1 MKNLKKVLAL
11 VLAVVMIL
19 GTIATASAAT
29 YTDVKATDNYADAI
43 DILSNLKILDGFKVS
58 DDKYEFRADGTLTRA
73 QAAKIVAIVHN
84 AATNGKIQSDI
95 ADLYANA
102 QNPFVDCNGNWA
114 LPYINY
120 CRITGLADGM
130 TATTYAPK
138 REVTGVQFLK
148 LMLTT
153 LNFNTSKEGYTGTG
167 WDINVLNRANEIG
180 LTAGLADGWK
190 AIAPVKR
197 GEAAQILVNAL
208 TAYLVEYGTKIKA
221 PSTIDYS
228 PIAETKAT
236 NAYKTAYKAAYDKA
250 YDAKYAAIKD
260 SRLMTEDEKVAA
272 AMEAAEEAGIAAG
285 KKAYDDVWAKFGVNG
300 LFDVAFV
307 SKETVNK
314 TGMTLASKMGI
325 TVKADN
331 DKFMRPGT
339 RWTYKSWSKFYMD
352 TAKATYNTAVTVCD
366 VLKAFGV
373 AESDSTAITA
383 NVYTDGIK
391 GLSNEDSFNAQS
403 HKNTAR
409 SCKKD
414 TIGCQGV
421 LTQVWKVGTEYRI
434 TEIHYFLAQV
444 ETVNKATHNK
454 DVNSDIR
461 VYFSVNNGNV
471 VTPHNHR
478 ELSYE
483 EFNIDTA
490 DYAKDTWLVVTVSRI
505 GNKAGY
511 EDLYKEGNGSE
522 VVDHAAAEIKTGKLT
537 GAAVNVDPSITKI
550 DGTSYKDAC
559 QFVKGYDITKAD
571 TIWTAPSKNG
581 NTYDFAMDPFGNVI
595 GCIEH
600 TDSKTYV
607 VIDKIWDANA
617 EATGDMLNA
626 AVLVG
631 FDAKPTDKI
640 FVDKLTDWV
649 KAYDD
654 ASLNSLLMTAAQKNT
669 RWAGEIFTYTVNKDG
684 NYVLTYTADKFEN
697 DAFVSYKK
705 GEAWVDY
712 DVNGSSYGVKI
723 NNATKFLVKDV
734 TGEYKAYTGYAGLPA
749 LTGSTIDFVV
759 DDNNYAEYVY
769 ITGAAYASDK
779 VTGFV
784 INNGAWDNE
793 WVDTKTGINYELK
806 TVYVN
811 GEATTVRLSLAHG
824 DQAAINET
832 GFYTFKTEVDENG
845 VMIYKVDDFRSVGE
859 LYTVKSFD
867 KGVLETT
874 DGHAVVLDEIPVYLV
889 EMAGLTVGT
898 TDDLT
903 EKDGRKIYMH
913 YELEKGE
920 YVLKAIYVMLDGIV
934 PDVH

>member
-11 VLAVVMIL
+11 VLAVVMIM
-19 GTIATASAAT
+19 GTIAVASAKD
-29 YTDVKATDNYADAI
+29 YSDVKATDNYAEAI
-43 DILSNLKILDGFKVS
+43 DILSNLKILDGFEDGTFKA
-58 DDKYEFRADGTLTRA
+58 EGTLTRA

-811 GEATTVRLSLAHG
+811 GEATTVRLSHAHG
-824 DQAAINET
+824 DEAEINET

-874 DGHAVVLDEIPVYLV
+874 DGRAVVLDEIPVYLV

>member
-19 GTIATASAAT
+19 GTIATASAVT
-29 YTDVKATDNYADAI
+29 YTDVKATDNYAEAI

-221 PSTIDYS
+221 PTTIDYS
-228 PIAETKAT
+228 PIAAAKAEE
-236 NAYKTAYKAAYDKA
+236 AYNTAFRTFKWQEAYDKA
-250 YDAKYAAIKD
+250 YDSVKD
-260 SRLMTEDEKVAA
+260 KKTMTADEKKEYATNAADEAQFAA
-272 AMEAAEEAGIAAG
+272 A
-285 KKAYDDVWAKFGVNG
+285 KKAYDEVVAKFGVNG

-373 AESDSTAITA
+373 AESDPTAITA

-391 GLSNEDSFNAQS
+391 GLSNEDSFNAES
-403 HKNTAR
+403 HRNTAR

-421 LTQVWKVGTEYRI
+421 LTQVWKVGSEYRI

-461 VYFSVNNGNV
+461 VYFSSSDSNY

-478 ELSYE
+478 SSASEL
-483 EFNIDTA
+483 FNIDTA

-505 GNKAGY
+505 GNKAGF
-511 EDLYKEGNGSE
+511 EDLYKEVNGSE

-607 VIDKIWDANA
+607 VVDKLWNANA
-617 EATGDMLNA
+617 EETGDLLVA
-626 AVLVG
+626 AHFVD
-631 FDAKPTDKI
+631 FDAKNTGKVFVSKI
-640 FVDKLTDWV
+640 DGRKVNDIRALD
-649 KAYDD
+649 
-654 ASLNSLLMTAAQKNT
+654 TAAEKNT
-669 RWAGEIFTYTVNKDG
+669 QFYGEIYTYTVDKDG
-684 NYVLTYTADKFEN
+684 KYVITYTNPEHAEG
-697 DAFVSYKK
+697 FVSYKK

-824 DQAAINET
+824 DQAEINET

-874 DGHAVVLDEIPVYLV
+874 DGQAVVLDEIPVYLV

>member
-19 GTIATASAAT
+19 GTIATASAVT

-153 LNFNTSKEGYTGTG
+153 LNFDTSKEGYTGTG

-221 PSTIDYS
+221 PATIDYS
-228 PIAETKAT
+228 PVAESKASAEYGIAYRAAQDKYIKDAYAAAQKAG
-236 NAYKTAYKAAYDKA
+236 KTLTADDIAAIEEAADDAGIKAGKAAYDKV
-250 YDAKYAAIKD
+250 
-260 SRLMTEDEKVAA
+260 M
-272 AMEAAEEAGIAAG
+272 
-285 KKAYDDVWAKFGVNG
+285 AKFGATG
-300 LFDVAFV
+300 MFDVAFV

-314 TGMTLASKMGI
+314 TGLTLASKMGI

-352 TAKATYNTAVTVCD
+352 TAKATYNTAVSVCD
-366 VLKAFGV
+366 VLKAYGV
-373 AESDSTAITA
+373 AESDPTKITA
-383 NVYTDGIK
+383 NVYTDGVMGIA
-391 GLSNEDSFNAQS
+391 GEDTFAAT
-403 HKNTAR
+403 HAGTAR

-444 ETVNKATHNK
+444 ESVNKATHNA
-454 DVNSDIR
+454 DATSNLIVAVDDAA
-461 VYFSVNNGNV
+461 
-471 VTPHNHR
+471 TPHTHR
-478 ELSYE
+478 GHVV
-483 EFNIDTA
+483 NQTIDGN
-490 DYAKDTWLVVTVSRI
+490 DFAKDTYVIVTISRI
-505 GNKAGY
+505 DNKTNSSFNVAAGY
-511 EDLYKEGNGSE
+511 DEDYGAQ
-522 VVDHAAAEIKTGKLT
+522 VVDVAAAEIKSGKLT
-537 GAAVNVDPSITKI
+537 GSAINVEPTITKI

-559 QFVKGYDITKAD
+559 QFVYGYAT
-571 TIWTAPSKNG
+571 SKLAYNNG
-581 NTYDFAMDPFGNVI
+581 TTFDFAMDPFGNVI
-595 GCIEH
+595 GVVEH

-607 VIDKIWDANA
+607 VIDKTWNANA
-617 EATGDMLNA
+617 EASGDMLNA
-626 AVLVG
+626 AVLVD

-669 RWAGEIFTYTVNKDG
+669 RWTGEIFTYTVNKDG
-684 NYVLTYTADKFEN
+684 KYVLTYTADKFES

-712 DVNGSSYGVKI
+712 DVNGTSYGVKI

-769 ITGAAYASDK
+769 ITGAAYESDK

-793 WVDTKTGINYELK
+793 WVDTKTGITYELK

-811 GEATTVRLSLAHG
+811 GEATIVRLSHAADDEG
-824 DQAAINET
+824 AINGT
-832 GFYTFKTEVDENG
+832 GFYTFKTEVDKNG
-845 VMIYKVDDFRSVGE
+845 VMIYKVDAFSPVDNDD
-859 LYTVKSFD
+859 LHTVKSFD

-874 DGHAVVLDEIPVYLV
+874 DGRAVVMDEIPVYLV

-903 EKDGRKIYMH
+903 EKDGRAIYMH

-920 YVLKAIYVMLDGIV
+920 YVLKAIYVMLDGVV
-934 PDVH
+934 PNK

>member
-11 VLAVVMIL
+11 VLAVVMIM
-19 GTIATASAAT
+19 GTIAVASAKD
-29 YTDVKATDNYADAI
+29 YSDVKATDNYAEAI
-43 DILSNLKILDGFKVS
+43 DILSNLKILDGFEDGTFKA
-58 DDKYEFRADGTLTRA
+58 EGTLTRA

-391 GLSNEDSFNAQS
+391 GLSNEDSFNAES

-511 EDLYKEGNGSE
+511 EDLYKEVNGSE

-537 GAAVNVDPSITKI
+537 GAAINVDPTVTKI

>member
-19 GTIATASAAT
+19 GTIATASAVT
-29 YTDVKATDNYADAI
+29 YTDVKATDNYAEAI

-391 GLSNEDSFNAQS
+391 GLSNEDSFNAES

-421 LTQVWKVGTEYRI
+421 LTQVWKVGSEYRI

-461 VYFSVNNGNV
+461 VYFSSSDSNY

-478 ELSYE
+478 STASEL
-483 EFNIDTA
+483 FNIDTA

-511 EDLYKEGNGSE
+511 EDLYKEVNGSE

-537 GAAVNVDPSITKI
+537 GAAINVDPTVTKI

-607 VIDKIWDANA
+607 VVDKLWNANA
-617 EATGDMLNA
+617 EETGDLLVA
-626 AVLVG
+626 AHFVD
-631 FDAKPTDKI
+631 FDAKNTGKVFVSKI
-640 FVDKLTDWV
+640 DGRKVNDIRALD
-649 KAYDD
+649 
-654 ASLNSLLMTAAQKNT
+654 TAAEKNT
-669 RWAGEIFTYTVNKDG
+669 QFYGEIYTYTVDKDG
-684 NYVLTYTADKFEN
+684 KYVITYTHPEHEEG
-697 DAFVSYKK
+697 FVSYKK

>member
-19 GTIATASAAT
+19 GTIATASAVT
-29 YTDVKATDNYADAI
+29 YTDVKATDNYAEAI

-221 PSTIDYS
+221 PTTIDYS
-228 PIAETKAT
+228 PIAAAKAEE
-236 NAYKTAYKAAYDKA
+236 AYNTAFRTFKWQEAYDKA
-250 YDAKYAAIKD
+250 YDSVKD
-260 SRLMTEDEKVAA
+260 KKTMTADEKKEYATNAADEAQFAA
-272 AMEAAEEAGIAAG
+272 A
-285 KKAYDDVWAKFGVNG
+285 KKAYDEVVAKFGVNG

-373 AESDSTAITA
+373 AESDPTAITA

-391 GLSNEDSFNAQS
+391 GLSNEDSFNAES
-403 HKNTAR
+403 HRNTAR

-421 LTQVWKVGTEYRI
+421 LTQVWKVGSEYRI

-461 VYFSVNNGNV
+461 VYFSSSDSNY

-478 ELSYE
+478 SSASEL
-483 EFNIDTA
+483 FNIDTA

-505 GNKAGY
+505 GNKAGF
-511 EDLYKEGNGSE
+511 EDLYKEVNGSE

-607 VIDKIWDANA
+607 VVDKLWNANA
-617 EATGDMLNA
+617 EETGDLLVA
-626 AVLVG
+626 AHFVD
-631 FDAKPTDKI
+631 FDAKNTGKVFVSKI
-640 FVDKLTDWV
+640 DGRKVNDIRALD
-649 KAYDD
+649 
-654 ASLNSLLMTAAQKNT
+654 TAAEKNT
-669 RWAGEIFTYTVNKDG
+669 QFYGEIYTYTVDKDG
-684 NYVLTYTADKFEN
+684 KYVITYTNPEHAEG
-697 DAFVSYKK
+697 FVSYKK

-811 GEATTVRLSLAHG
+811 GEATTVRLSHAHG
-824 DQAAINET
+824 DEAEINET

-874 DGHAVVLDEIPVYLV
+874 DGRAVVLDEIPVYLV

>member
-153 LNFNTSKEGYTGTG
+153 LNFDTAKEGYTGTG

-221 PSTIDYS
+221 PSNVDYS
-228 PIAETKAT
+228 PMANLKAWD
-236 NAYKTAYKAAYDKA
+236 AYEEAYEKA
-250 YDAKYAAIKD
+250 YEDAKKAGKTND
-260 SRLMTEDEKVAA
+260 
-272 AMEAAEEAGIAAG
+272 AAEEAAFAAG
-285 KKAYDDVWAKFGVNG
+285 KKAYDAVWNKFNTGV
-300 LFDVAFV
+300 LDVAFV
-307 SKETVNK
+307 GREAVSM
-314 TGMTLASKMGI
+314 TGKTLAAKMGI

-339 RWTYKSWSKFYMD
+339 TWKYGSWSKFYMD
-352 TAKATYNTAVTVCD
+352 TAKATYNTAVSRCD
-366 VLKAFGV
+366 ILKAFGV
-373 AESDSTAITA
+373 GESDGTKITA
-383 NVYTDGIK
+383 NVYTDGVK
-391 GLSNEDSFNAQS
+391 GITGENTFDNVS
-403 HKNTAR
+403 HKDTAR
-409 SCKKD
+409 SCK
-414 TIGCQGV
+414 TYEPLGCQGV

-434 TEIHYFLAQV
+434 TEIHYFLAKV

-461 VYFSVNNGNV
+461 VYFSSSDSNY

-478 ELSYE
+478 STASEL
-483 EFNIDTA
+483 FNIDTA

-511 EDLYKEGNGSE
+511 EDLYKEVNGSE

-537 GAAVNVDPSITKI
+537 GAAVNVDPTVTKI

-559 QFVKGYDITKAD
+559 QFVYGYNTTKAD

-581 NTYDFAMDPFGNVI
+581 NTYDFAMDSFGNVI

-600 TDSKTYV
+600 TDSKSYV
-607 VIDKIWDANA
+607 VVDKLWNANA
-617 EATGDMLNA
+617 EETGDLLVA
-626 AVLVG
+626 AHFVD
-631 FDAKPTDKI
+631 FDAKNTGKVFVSKI
-640 FVDKLTDWV
+640 DGQKVNDIRALD
-649 KAYDD
+649 
-654 ASLNSLLMTAAQKNT
+654 TAAEKNT
-669 RWAGEIFTYTVNKDG
+669 QFNGEIYTYTVDKDG
-684 NYVLTYTADKFEN
+684 KYVINYTEAWHTTS
-697 DAFVSYKK
+697 FVSYNK
-705 GEAWVDY
+705 GEAFISVY
-712 DVNGSSYGVKI
+712 DPDYGVKI

-734 TGEYKAYTGYAGLPA
+734 KGEYKAYTGYAELPA
-749 LTGSTIDFVV
+749 LAGTTIDVV
-759 DDNNYAEYVY
+759 KDADTGYAEFVY
-769 ITGAAYASDK
+769 ITGAAYENAK

-784 INNGAWDNE
+784 IDNGAWDNE

-811 GEATTVRLSLAHG
+811 GEATTVRLSLAAG
-824 DQAAINET
+824 GEDAIRGT
-832 GFYTFKTEVDENG
+832 GFYTFKTEVDEND
-845 VMIYKVDDFRSVGE
+845 VVIYKVERSETKLLDESDLEAV
-859 LYTVKSFD
+859 VSFD

-874 DGHAVVLDEIPVYLV
+874 DHLFALDEIPVYLV
-889 EMAGLTVGT
+889 DDAGLTVGT
-898 TDDLT
+898 TDDLA
-903 EKDGRKIYMH
+903 KDVVVYLDIDTDKTPNK
-913 YELEKGE
+913 L
-920 YVLKAIYVMLDGIV
+920 VAVYVMLDDVV
-934 PDVH
+934 PGK

>member
-95 ADLYANA
+95 ADLDANA

-153 LNFNTSKEGYTGTG
+153 LNFDTSKEGYTGTG

-260 SRLMTEDEKVAA
+260 SRLMTEAEKVAA
-272 AMEAAEEAGIAAG
+272 AQEAAEEAGIAAG

-391 GLSNEDSFNAQS
+391 GLSNEDSFNAES

-461 VYFSVNNGNV
+461 VYFSSSDSNY

-478 ELSYE
+478 SISSEL
-483 EFNIDTA
+483 FNIDTA

-505 GNKAGY
+505 GNKAGF
-511 EDLYKEGNGSE
+511 EDLYKEVNGSE

-537 GAAVNVDPSITKI
+537 GAAVNVDPTITKI

-559 QFVKGYDITKAD
+559 QFVYGYNTTKAD

-581 NTYDFAMDPFGNVI
+581 NTYDFAMDSFGNVI

-607 VIDKIWDANA
+607 VVDKLWNANA
-617 EATGDMLNA
+617 EETGDLLVA
-626 AVLVG
+626 AHFVD
-631 FDAKPTDKI
+631 FDAKNTGKVFVSKI
-640 FVDKLTDWV
+640 DGRKVNDIRALD
-649 KAYDD
+649 
-654 ASLNSLLMTAAQKNT
+654 TAAEKNT
-669 RWAGEIFTYTVNKDG
+669 QFYGEIYTYTVDKDG
-684 NYVLTYTADKFEN
+684 KYVITYTNPEHAEG
-697 DAFVSYKK
+697 FVSYKK

-712 DVNGSSYGVKI
+712 DVNGTSYGVKI

-824 DQAAINET
+824 DEAEINET

-845 VMIYKVDDFRSVGE
+845 VMIYKVDDFRSVDDDD

-874 DGHAVVLDEIPVYLV
+874 DGQAVVLDEIPVYLV

-920 YVLKAIYVMLDGIV
+920 SVLKAIYVMLDGVV
-934 PDVH
+934 PNK

>member
-19 GTIATASAAT
+19 GTIATASAVT
-29 YTDVKATDNYADAI
+29 YTDVKATDNYAEAI

-221 PSTIDYS
+221 PTTIDYS
-228 PIAETKAT
+228 PIAAAKAEE
-236 NAYKTAYKAAYDKA
+236 AYNTAFRTFKWQEAYDKA
-250 YDAKYAAIKD
+250 YDSVKD
-260 SRLMTEDEKVAA
+260 KKTMTDDEKKEYATNAADEAQFAA
-272 AMEAAEEAGIAAG
+272 A
-285 KKAYDDVWAKFGVNG
+285 KKAYDEVVAKFGVNG

-373 AESDSTAITA
+373 AESDPTAITA

-391 GLSNEDSFNAQS
+391 GLSNEDSFNAES
-403 HKNTAR
+403 HRNTAR

-421 LTQVWKVGTEYRI
+421 LTQVWKVGSEYRI

-461 VYFSVNNGNV
+461 VYFSSSDSNY

-478 ELSYE
+478 SSASEL
-483 EFNIDTA
+483 FNIDTA

-505 GNKAGY
+505 GNKAGF
-511 EDLYKEGNGSE
+511 EDLYKEVNGSE

-607 VIDKIWDANA
+607 VVDKLWNANA
-617 EATGDMLNA
+617 EETGDLLVA
-626 AVLVG
+626 AHFVD
-631 FDAKPTDKI
+631 FDAKNTGKVFVSKI
-640 FVDKLTDWV
+640 DGRKVNDIRALD
-649 KAYDD
+649 
-654 ASLNSLLMTAAQKNT
+654 TAAEKNT
-669 RWAGEIFTYTVNKDG
+669 QFYGEIYTYTVDKDG
-684 NYVLTYTADKFEN
+684 KYVITYTNPEHAEG
-697 DAFVSYKK
+697 FVSYKK

-712 DVNGSSYGVKI
+712 DVNGTSYGVKI

-811 GEATTVRLSLAHG
+811 GEATTVRLSHAHG
-824 DQAAINET
+824 DEAEINET

>member
-11 VLAVVMIL
+11 VLAVVMIM
-19 GTIATASAAT
+19 GTIAVASAKD
-29 YTDVKATDNYADAI
+29 YSDVKATDNYAEAI
-43 DILSNLKILDGFKVS
+43 DILSNLKILDGFEDGTFKA
-58 DDKYEFRADGTLTRA
+58 EGTLTRA

-228 PIAETKAT
+228 PIAAAKAEE
-236 NAYKTAYKAAYDKA
+236 AYNTAFRTFKWQEAYDKA
-250 YDAKYAAIKD
+250 YDSVKD
-260 SRLMTEDEKVAA
+260 KKTMTDDEKKEYATNAADEAQFAA
-272 AMEAAEEAGIAAG
+272 A
-285 KKAYDDVWAKFGVNG
+285 KKAYDEVVAKFGVNG

-373 AESDSTAITA
+373 AESDPTAITA

-391 GLSNEDSFNAQS
+391 GLSNEDSFNAES

-409 SCKKD
+409 SCKRD

-511 EDLYKEGNGSE
+511 EDLYNC
-522 VVDHAAAEIKTGKLT
+522 L
-537 GAAVNVDPSITKI
+537 
-550 DGTSYKDAC
+550 
-559 QFVKGYDITKAD
+559 
-571 TIWTAPSKNG
+571 
-581 NTYDFAMDPFGNVI
+581 
-595 GCIEH
+595 
-600 TDSKTYV
+600 
-607 VIDKIWDANA
+607 
-617 EATGDMLNA
+617 
-626 AVLVG
+626 
-631 FDAKPTDKI
+631 
-640 FVDKLTDWV
+640 
-649 KAYDD
+649 
-654 ASLNSLLMTAAQKNT
+654 
-669 RWAGEIFTYTVNKDG
+669 
-684 NYVLTYTADKFEN
+684 
-697 DAFVSYKK
+697 
-705 GEAWVDY
+705 
-712 DVNGSSYGVKI
+712 
-723 NNATKFLVKDV
+723 
-734 TGEYKAYTGYAGLPA
+734 
-749 LTGSTIDFVV
+749 
-759 DDNNYAEYVY
+759 
-769 ITGAAYASDK
+769 
-779 VTGFV
+779 
-784 INNGAWDNE
+784 
-793 WVDTKTGINYELK
+793 
-806 TVYVN
+806 
-811 GEATTVRLSLAHG
+811 
-824 DQAAINET
+824 
-832 GFYTFKTEVDENG
+832 
-845 VMIYKVDDFRSVGE
+845 
-859 LYTVKSFD
+859 LYTSD
-867 KGVLETT
+867 
-874 DGHAVVLDEIPVYLV
+874 AADEL
-889 EMAGLTVGT
+889 
-898 TDDLT
+898 
-903 EKDGRKIYMH
+903 
-913 YELEKGE
+913 
-920 YVLKAIYVMLDGIV
+920 
-934 PDVH
+934 

>member
-153 LNFNTSKEGYTGTG
+153 LNFDTSKEGYTGTG

-228 PIAETKAT
+228 PIAETKAA
-236 NAYKTAYKAAYDKA
+236 NAYKTAYNAAYDKA

-260 SRLMTEDEKVAA
+260 SRLMTEAEKVAA
-272 AMEAAEEAGIAAG
+272 AKEAAEEAGIAAG

-373 AESDSTAITA
+373 AESDPTAITA

-391 GLSNEDSFNAQS
+391 GLSNEDSFNAES

-421 LTQVWKVGTEYRI
+421 LTQVWKVGSEYRI

-461 VYFSVNNGNV
+461 VYFSVKDGNV

-478 ELSYE
+478 ELSSE

-511 EDLYKEGNGSE
+511 EDLYKEVNGSE

-537 GAAVNVDPSITKI
+537 GAAINVDPTITKI

-559 QFVKGYDITKAD
+559 QFVYGYNTTKAD

-595 GCIEH
+595 GCIDH

-607 VIDKIWDANA
+607 VVDKLWNANA
-617 EATGDMLNA
+617 EETGDLLVA
-626 AVLVG
+626 AHFVD
-631 FDAKPTDKI
+631 FDAKNTGKVFVSKI
-640 FVDKLTDWV
+640 DGQKVNDIRALD
-649 KAYDD
+649 
-654 ASLNSLLMTAAQKNT
+654 TAAEKNT
-669 RWAGEIFTYTVNKDG
+669 QFYGEIYTYTVDKDG
-684 NYVLTYTADKFEN
+684 KYVITYTNPEHAED
-697 DAFVSYKK
+697 FVSYKK

-712 DVNGSSYGVKI
+712 DVNGRTYGVKI

-824 DQAAINET
+824 DEAAINET

-845 VMIYKVDDFRSVGE
+845 VMIYKVDDFRSVDDDD

-874 DGHAVVLDEIPVYLV
+874 DGQAVVLDEIPVYLV

-920 YVLKAIYVMLDGIV
+920 YVLKAIYVMLDGVV
-934 PDVH
+934 PNK

>member
-11 VLAVVMIL
+11 VLAVVMIM
-19 GTIATASAAT
+19 GTIAVASAKD
-29 YTDVKATDNYADAI
+29 YSDVKATDNYAEAI
-43 DILSNLKILDGFKVS
+43 DILSNLKILDGFEDGTFKA
-58 DDKYEFRADGTLTRA
+58 EGTLTRA

>member
-11 VLAVVMIL
+11 VLAVVMIM
-19 GTIATASAAT
+19 GTIAVASAKD
-29 YTDVKATDNYADAI
+29 YSDVKATDNYAEAI
-43 DILSNLKILDGFKVS
+43 DILSNLKILDGFEDGTFKA
-58 DDKYEFRADGTLTRA
+58 EGTLTRA

-260 SRLMTEDEKVAA
+260 SRLMTDDEKVAA

-824 DQAAINET
+824 DEAEINET

>member
-11 VLAVVMIL
+11 VLAVVMIM
-19 GTIATASAAT
+19 GTIAVASAKD
-29 YTDVKATDNYADAI
+29 YSDVKATDNYAEAI
-43 DILSNLKILDGFKVS
+43 DILSNLKILDGFEDGTFKA
-58 DDKYEFRADGTLTRA
+58 EGTLTRA

-221 PSTIDYS
+221 PTTIDYS
-228 PIAETKAT
+228 PIAAAKAEE
-236 NAYKTAYKAAYDKA
+236 AYNTAFRTFKWQEAYDKA
-250 YDAKYAAIKD
+250 YDSVKD
-260 SRLMTEDEKVAA
+260 KKTMTADEKKEYATNAADEAQFAA
-272 AMEAAEEAGIAAG
+272 A
-285 KKAYDDVWAKFGVNG
+285 KKAYDEVVAKFGVNG

-373 AESDSTAITA
+373 AESDPTAITA

-391 GLSNEDSFNAQS
+391 GLSNEDSFNAES

-444 ETVNKATHNK
+444 ETVNKATHRN
-454 DVNSDIR
+454 DATTDIN
-461 VYFSVNNGNV
+461 VYHSVNDKGYE
-471 VTPHNHR
+471 VTEHKHT
-478 ELSYE
+478 
-483 EFNIDTA
+483 EFASRDFTIETNA
-490 DYAKDTWLVVTVSRI
+490 YAKDAYLVVTVSRI
-505 GNKAGY
+505 ANKAGF
-511 EDLYKEGNGSE
+511 EDSYSSDNGAQ

-537 GAAVNVDPSITKI
+537 GAAINVDPTITKI

>member
-153 LNFNTSKEGYTGTG
+153 LNFDTSKEGYTGTG

-228 PIAETKAT
+228 PIAETKAA
-236 NAYKTAYKAAYDKA
+236 NAYKTAYDAAYDKA
-250 YDAKYAAIKD
+250 YDAKYAAIED
-260 SRLMTEDEKVAA
+260 SRLMTEAEKVAA
-272 AMEAAEEAGIAAG
+272 AKEAAEEAGIAAG

-373 AESDSTAITA
+373 AESDPTAITA

-391 GLSNEDSFNAQS
+391 GLSNEDSFNAES

-454 DVNSDIR
+454 DVNSDIL
-461 VYFSVNNGNV
+461 VYFSSSDSNY

-478 ELSYE
+478 STASEL
-483 EFNIDTA
+483 FNIDTA

-505 GNKAGY
+505 GNKAGF
-511 EDLYKEGNGSE
+511 EDLYKEVNGSE

-537 GAAVNVDPSITKI
+537 GAAINVEPTVTKI

-595 GCIEH
+595 GVH
-600 TDSKTYV
+600 
-607 VIDKIWDANA
+607 
-617 EATGDMLNA
+617 
-626 AVLVG
+626 
-631 FDAKPTDKI
+631 
-640 FVDKLTDWV
+640 
-649 KAYDD
+649 
-654 ASLNSLLMTAAQKNT
+654 
-669 RWAGEIFTYTVNKDG
+669 R
-684 NYVLTYTADKFEN
+684 
-697 DAFVSYKK
+697 
-705 GEAWVDY
+705 
-712 DVNGSSYGVKI
+712 
-723 NNATKFLVKDV
+723 
-734 TGEYKAYTGYAGLPA
+734 
-749 LTGSTIDFVV
+749 
-759 DDNNYAEYVY
+759 
-769 ITGAAYASDK
+769 
-779 VTGFV
+779 
-784 INNGAWDNE
+784 
-793 WVDTKTGINYELK
+793 
-806 TVYVN
+806 
-811 GEATTVRLSLAHG
+811 AHR
-824 DQAAINET
+824 QQ
-832 GFYTFKTEVDENG
+832 
-845 VMIYKVDDFRSVGE
+845 
-859 LYTVKSFD
+859 
-867 KGVLETT
+867 
-874 DGHAVVLDEIPVYLV
+874 
-889 EMAGLTVGT
+889 
-898 TDDLT
+898 DL
-903 EKDGRKIYMH
+903 RCC
-913 YELEKGE
+913 
-920 YVLKAIYVMLDGIV
+920 
-934 PDVH
+934 

>member
-11 VLAVVMIL
+11 VLAVVMIM
-19 GTIATASAAT
+19 GTIAVASAKD
-29 YTDVKATDNYADAI
+29 YSDVKATDNYAEAI
-43 DILSNLKILDGFKVS
+43 DILSNLKILDGFEDGTFKA
-58 DDKYEFRADGTLTRA
+58 EGTLTRA

-511 EDLYKEGNGSE
+511 EDLYKEVNGSE

-537 GAAVNVDPSITKI
+537 GAAVNVDPTVTKI

>member
-29 YTDVKATDNYADAI
+29 YTDVKATDNYAEAI

-153 LNFNTSKEGYTGTG
+153 LNFDTKKEGYTGTG

-221 PSTIDYS
+221 PTSIDYS
-228 PIAETKAT
+228 PVAEKKASE
-236 NAYKTAYKAAYDKA
+236 AYEKAYSNGETWAAAYLAKEKALANDKTMTEAEKKAAATEAAEDACIKAGKAAYDKV
-250 YDAKYAAIKD
+250 
-260 SRLMTEDEKVAA
+260 M
-272 AMEAAEEAGIAAG
+272 
-285 KKAYDDVWAKFGVNG
+285 AKFGATG
-300 LFDVAFV
+300 MFDIAFV
-307 SKETVNK
+307 SGEAVNK

-352 TAKATYNTAVTVCD
+352 TAKATYNTAVSRCD
-366 VLKAFGV
+366 ILKVYGI
-373 AESDSTAITA
+373 AESDPTAITA
-383 NVYTDGIK
+383 NVYTDGL
-391 GLSNEDSFNAQS
+391 LSSGNEDTFNAVT
-403 HKNTAR
+403 HRDTAR
-409 SCKKD
+409 NCK
-414 TIGCQGV
+414 TYEPIGCQGV

-444 ETVNKATHNK
+444 DTVNKATHNK
-454 DVNSDIR
+454 DVNSDIT
-461 VYFSVNNGNV
+461 VWTSNP
-471 VTPHNHR
+471 VTKHKHI
-478 ELSYE
+478 SDATVAH
-483 EFNIDTA
+483 NIDTA
-490 DYAKDTWLVVTVSRI
+490 DFAKDAWLVVTVSRI
-505 GNKAGY
+505 DNNVNAYGYGKADGAQ
-511 EDLYKEGNGSE
+511 
-522 VVDHAAAEIKTGKLT
+522 VVDYAAAEIKTGKLT
-537 GAAVNVDPSITKI
+537 GSAVNVDPTITKV

-559 QFVKGYDITKAD
+559 QFVYGYAT
-571 TIWTAPSKNG
+571 SKLANNNG
-581 NTYDFAMDPFGNVI
+581 TTFDFAMDPFGNVI
-595 GCIEH
+595 GVMAH
-600 TDSKTYV
+600 TDSKSYV
-607 VIDKIWDANA
+607 VVDKLWNANA
-617 EATGDMLNA
+617 EETGDLLVA
-626 AVLVG
+626 AH
-631 FDAKPTDKI
+631 
-640 FVDKLTDWV
+640 FVDFSATNTGKVFVSKIDGKKVNDIRALD
-649 KAYDD
+649 
-654 ASLNSLLMTAAQKNT
+654 TAAEKNT
-669 RWAGEIFTYTVNKDG
+669 QFNGEIYTYTVDKDG
-684 NYVLTYTADKFEN
+684 KYVIDYTEAWHTTS
-697 DAFVSYKK
+697 FVSYNK
-705 GEAWVDY
+705 GEAFISVY
-712 DVNGSSYGVKI
+712 DPAYSVKI

-734 TGEYKAYTGYAGLPA
+734 KGEYKAYTGYAELPA
-749 LTGSTIDFVV
+749 LAGTTIDVV
-759 DDNNYAEYVY
+759 KDADTGYAEFVY
-769 ITGAAYASDK
+769 ITGAAYENAK

-784 INNGAWDNE
+784 IDNGVWDNE
-793 WVDTKTGINYELK
+793 WVDTKTGITYDLK
-806 TVYVN
+806 TVYVK
-811 GEATTVRLSLAHG
+811 GEATTVRLSHAADDEG
-824 DQAAINET
+824 AINGT
-832 GFYTFKTEVDENG
+832 GFYTFKTEVDEND
-845 VMIYKVDDFRSVGE
+845 VVVYKVEEFDPIVNADLEKV
-859 LYTVKSFD
+859 VSFD

-874 DGHAVVLDEIPVYLV
+874 DHLFALDEIPVYLV
-889 EMAGLTVGT
+889 DDAGLTVGT
-898 TDDLT
+898 TDDLAKDVVVYLDIDDT
-903 EKDGRKIYMH
+903 KTPEK
-913 YELEKGE
+913 L
-920 YVLKAIYVMLDGIV
+920 VAVYVMLDGKV
-934 PDVH
+934 PPVVNGPFFN

>member
-29 YTDVKATDNYADAI
+29 YTDVKATDNYAEAI

-153 LNFNTSKEGYTGTG
+153 LNFDTSKEGYTGTG

-228 PIAETKAT
+228 PIAAAKAEE
-236 NAYKTAYKAAYDKA
+236 AYNTAFRTFKWQEAYDKA
-250 YDAKYAAIKD
+250 YDSVKD
-260 SRLMTEDEKVAA
+260 KKTMTDDEKKEYATNAADEAQFAA
-272 AMEAAEEAGIAAG
+272 A
-285 KKAYDDVWAKFGVNG
+285 KKAYDEVVAKFGVNG

-352 TAKATYNTAVTVCD
+352 TAKATYNTAVSVCD

-373 AESDSTAITA
+373 AESDPTAITA

-391 GLSNEDSFNAQS
+391 GLSNEDSFNAES

-421 LTQVWKVGTEYRI
+421 LTQVWKVGSEYRI

-461 VYFSVNNGNV
+461 VYFSSSDSNY
-471 VTPHNHR
+471 VTPHNPR
-478 ELSYE
+478 STASEL
-483 EFNIDTA
+483 FNIDTA

-505 GNKAGY
+505 GNKAGF
-511 EDLYKEGNGSE
+511 EDLYKEVNGSE

-537 GAAVNVDPSITKI
+537 GAAVNVEPTVTKI

-559 QFVKGYDITKAD
+559 QFVYGYNTTKAD

-607 VIDKIWDANA
+607 VVDKLWNANA
-617 EATGDMLNA
+617 EETGDLLVA
-626 AVLVG
+626 AHFVD
-631 FDAKPTDKI
+631 FDAKNTGKVFVSKI
-640 FVDKLTDWV
+640 DGRKVNDIRALD
-649 KAYDD
+649 
-654 ASLNSLLMTAAQKNT
+654 TAAEKNT
-669 RWAGEIFTYTVNKDG
+669 QFYGEIYTYTVDKDG
-684 NYVLTYTADKFEN
+684 KYVITYTNPEHAEG
-697 DAFVSYKK
+697 FVSYKK

-811 GEATTVRLSLAHG
+811 GEATTVRLSHAHG
-824 DQAAINET
+824 DEAEINET

-874 DGHAVVLDEIPVYLV
+874 DGQAVVLDEIPVYLV